1 MGRRRLDRKSGST
14 AIQHKERH
22 RQSGVG
28 ASCGKV
34 VVLGAQKEEG
44 VEATKPSNSKVNLFL
59 GRPIPSADSST
70 RLVNEVALP

>member
-1 MGRRRLDRKSGST
+1 MGRRRLDRKPGST

-34 VVLGAQKEEG
+34 VALGAQKEEG
-44 VEATKPSNSKVNLFL
+44 VETTKPSNSKVN
-59 GRPIPSADSST
+59 GGSWDDPY
-70 RLVNEVALP
+70 LPLTPPPGWLAK

>member
-1 MGRRRLDRKSGST
+1 MGRRRLDRKPGST

-44 VEATKPSNSKVNLFL
+44 VEATKPSKSKVN
-59 GRPIPSADSST
+59 GGAWEDPSLLT
-70 RLVNEVALP
+70 PPPGWLTK